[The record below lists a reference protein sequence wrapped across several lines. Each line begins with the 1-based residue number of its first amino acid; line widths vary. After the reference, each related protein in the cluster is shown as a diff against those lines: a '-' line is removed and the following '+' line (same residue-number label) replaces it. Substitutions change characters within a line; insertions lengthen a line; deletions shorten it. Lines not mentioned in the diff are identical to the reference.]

1 MVSARST
8 RRWFG
13 ALVAVVALC
22 FCAPLYAQGSDEALD
37 TVREANGHYDA
48 GEFSRALLK
57 YRQAYDVLED
67 VRLLY
72 RIGLSYENLGNYA
85 RARQTLLRYLELDN
99 DSPVEGRVRAK
110 IDQLRDLEENIQ
122 AYLVIDS
129 VPAGATVYLN
139 EYMGEP
145 EGEAPV
151 TMPVG
156 AGENIVTLVFPD
168 RQRLQAV
175 VEVGAGAT
183 VERIFQVG
191 SAAPPRQSEELASA
205 ETTEV
210 EVDGPEAPLVEESD
224 EDGADAEDP
233 VAESGSETAEEEVA
247 EAAGGDDVI
256 PMPGSER
263 AMDRPVRLDR
273 VSVAPPWW
281 ANTLAVMGFVGSA
294 LCGVGAGQG
303 MLSVGQAVG
312 CGVVLTGSGFFLLGR
327 DWSGRLPPASDA
339 PGFSSPDQAGS
350 ARAFGVSFS
359 GRF

>member
-1 MVSARST
+1 MVSARSM

-22 FCAPLYAQGSDEALD
+22 VCAPLYAQGSEEALD

-85 RARQTLLRYLELDN
+85 RARQTLLRYLELDK

-139 EYMGEP
+139 EYMGES
-145 EGEAPV
+145 EGQAPV

-156 AGENIVTLVFPD
+156 AGENVVTLVFPD

-191 SAAPPRQSEELASA
+191 SAAPPRQSEELAST

-210 EVDGPEAPLVEESD
+210 EVGQPEAPLVEGPA
-224 EDGADAEDP
+224 EDGSLAE
-233 VAESGSETAEEEVA
+233 ESGPDAAEPEVA
-247 EAAGGDDVI
+247 EATGEEDVI

-273 VSVAPPWW
+273 ISVAPPWW
-281 ANTLAVMGFVGSA
+281 ANALAVTGFVGSA
-294 LCGVGAGQG
+294 LCGAGAFSGA
-303 MLSVGQAVG
+303 LSVGQAVG
-312 CGVVLTGSGFFLLGR
+312 CGVVLTGAGFFLLGR
-327 DWSGRLPPASDA
+327 DWSGHLPPASAA
-339 PGFSSPDQAGS
+339 PGFAG
-350 ARAFGVSFS
+350 ADEGAATRALGVSFS

>member
-1 MVSARST
+1 MVSARSM

-13 ALVAVVALC
+13 ALVAVVILC

-48 GEFSRALLK
+48 GEFSDALLK

-85 RARQTLLRYLELDN
+85 RARQTLLRYLELDK

-122 AYLVIDS
+122 AYLVVDS

-145 EGEAPV
+145 EGQAPV

-210 EVDGPEAPLVEESD
+210 EVDEPEAPLAEEPA

-233 VAESGSETAEEEVA
+233 VAESAEEEVA
-247 EAAGGDDVI
+247 EGAGGDDVI

-281 ANTLAVMGFVGSA
+281 ANTLAVMGFAGSA

-312 CGVVLTGSGFFLLGR
+312 CGLILTGSGFFLLGR

-350 ARAFGVSFS
+350 ARALGVSFS

>member
-1 MVSARST
+1 M
-8 RRWFG
+8 RRWLAAAAAVM
-13 ALVAVVALC
+13 ALL
-22 FCAPLYAQGSDEALD
+22 FCAPLYAQSSEAALD
-37 TVREANGHYDA
+37 TVREANDHYDA

-57 YRQAYDVLED
+57 YRQAFDVLED

-85 RARQTLLRYLELDN
+85 RARQTLLRYLELDK

-122 AYLVIDS
+122 AYLVVDS

-156 AGENIVTLVFPD
+156 AGENVVTLVFPD

-205 ETTEV
+205 EADEV
-210 EVDGPEAPLVEESD
+210 EVHEVEAPIVDERATEE
-224 EDGADAEDP
+224 APAEA
-233 VAESGSETAEEEVA
+233 AEEEASAEVGEAAEEEVA
-247 EAAGGDDVI
+247 EAGGDDVI

-263 AMDRPVRLDR
+263 ALDRPVRLDR
-273 VSVAPPWW
+273 ISVAPPWW

-294 LCGVGAGQG
+294 LCGAGAAYGTVN
-303 MLSVGQAVG
+303 VGQALG
-312 CGVVLTGSGFFLLGR
+312 CGLVLTGSGFFLLGR
-327 DWSGRLPPASDA
+327 DWSGRLPPASQA
-339 PGFSSPDQAGS
+339 PGFSDAGAGGS
-350 ARAFGVSFS
+350 ARSFGMSFG